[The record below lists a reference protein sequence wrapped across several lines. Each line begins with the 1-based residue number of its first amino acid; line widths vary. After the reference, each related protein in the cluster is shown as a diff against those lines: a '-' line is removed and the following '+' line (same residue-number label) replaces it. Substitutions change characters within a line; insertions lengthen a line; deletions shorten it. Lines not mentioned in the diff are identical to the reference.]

1 MSNDSAAR
9 GASPLRVRCDG
20 YDEFLA
26 IREQDLRP
34 LVAAR
39 SSQEEAQ
46 QDRAPALLKGEGRG
60 TARGGCATA
69 CALGVEQRERD
80 ILPSSSIY
88 GISALRAIYIYIY
101 LYRVQREECASGPNN
116 CFWKC
121 EQRALINALTVALG
135 RSVNYSRQ

>member
-39 SSQEEAQ
+39 LPRRSPARPE
-46 QDRAPALLKGEGRG
+46 RAAAERGRGVRGG

-88 GISALRAIYIYIY
+88 GISALRALCTYIYIYIHIY
-101 LYRVQREECASGPNN
+101 IFISGPARGMR
-116 CFWKC
+116 
-121 EQRALINALTVALG
+121 EQ
-135 RSVNYSRQ
+135 SE